1 MYKLNYLT
9 ARLDKWKIKSA
20 KYSARLREMKK
31 ALKSR
36 DLTITNLRAKWH
48 GSRDIHQQEIN
59 ILNEKYFETIQAEKK
74 KVEQL
79 EHQVSQLK
87 QADELLECQVRQ
99 LKQSDDA
106 KKNSWPN

>member
-9 ARLDKWKIKSA
+9 GRIDKWKAKST
-20 KYSARLREMKK
+20 KYCDLSREMKK

-36 DLTITNLRAKWH
+36 DLTITNLRAKCH
-48 GSRDIHQQEIN
+48 GSRDIHKQEIN
-59 ILNEKYFETIQAEKK
+59 SLNEKYFEIIQAEKN